1 MAFGKYTGLRGMK
14 YKGGGPMLAWLFHRI
29 GGLAMVVFVGGHIL
43 ASFGSQQLGNDLAVQ
58 FNLIYTHWIF
68 QAVLYF
74 FVIFHTLNGLRIIL
88 LDFWPQF
95 LKYQREATWV
105 QWALIIPIYG
115 MAIYF
120 MVTNALAGG

>member
-58 FNLIYTHWIF
+58 INLIYTNWIF